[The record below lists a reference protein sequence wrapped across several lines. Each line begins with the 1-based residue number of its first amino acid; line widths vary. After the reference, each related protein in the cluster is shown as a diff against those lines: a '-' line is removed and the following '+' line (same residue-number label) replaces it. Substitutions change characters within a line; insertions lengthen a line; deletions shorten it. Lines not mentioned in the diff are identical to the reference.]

1 MSMWFYDEAGELEE
15 YRLLRAQVK
24 AVEREYLELRTLA
37 REAEGALSAQPD
49 DAYLQAKVHY
59 LGKRLKHLELQYPW
73 LLWDTPLEVA
83 LFSPPH
89 G

>member
-1 MSMWFYDEAGELEE
+1 MSMWFYDDAGELEE
-15 YRLLRAQVK
+15 YRLLRSQVK

-37 REAEGALSAQPD
+37 REAQEALGAQPGD
-49 DAYLQAKVHY
+49 PYLQAKVRY
-59 LGKRLKHLELQYPW
+59 LGKRVKDLEASHPW